1 MSAHAPDE
9 EVRIY
14 WRPGCSSCARV
25 KDFLLSHGIA
35 FRSIDIVAE
44 PDGMAF
50 LSDLGIRSVPVVMRG
65 GEFSFAQSLE
75 DVGRFLSLPE
85 RFPKRLDPAE
95 LVERWRY
102 FIGAARSL
110 AAKVPENR
118 WDHAPQPGLTVRG
131 LAYHVF
137 RIPVSFLACVEDGVA
152 DWVDVAMA
160 PPPPSIEGGG
170 LTAMA
175 DRVLVEIDRWWSG
188 IEDRSCSWPVT
199 KYDGVHSA
207 HIFLERQVW
216 HVAHHTRQI
225 AATLET
231 LGADVDGVIDPA
243 RYDGLPLPER
253 VW

>member
-118 WDHAPQPGLTVRG
+118 
-131 LAYHVF
+131 
-137 RIPVSFLACVEDGVA
+137 
-152 DWVDVAMA
+152 
-160 PPPPSIEGGG
+160 
-170 LTAMA
+170 
-175 DRVLVEIDRWWSG
+175 
-188 IEDRSCSWPVT
+188 
-199 KYDGVHSA
+199 
-207 HIFLERQVW
+207 
-216 HVAHHTRQI
+216 
-225 AATLET
+225 
-231 LGADVDGVIDPA
+231 
-243 RYDGLPLPER
+243 
-253 VW
+253 